1 VRGVSSKSRW
11 PSQNNCFIIVGRLKL
26 KDKVE
31 RPIVSNLN
39 VPNLNLRIEIVDS
52 PKWFDQIV
60 AVGTTG
66 DSV

>member
-1 VRGVSSKSRW
+1 MRGVSSKSRW

-31 RPIVSNLN
+31 RSIVS
-39 VPNLNLRIEIVDS
+39 NLNLRIEIVDS